1 MTARSNVRN
10 RTARKGFTLIE
21 LVAVMVVLAILSAVA
36 LPKYFDYADQARE
49 AADEGALGGI
59 AVALSD
65 AHLRNRMDDAPS
77 DDWITNVSMIA
88 SLMDTNELPAGI
100 TINGNNLVDQRGN
113 SYVLIAET
121 DERAARLQVINVAP
135 GGGS

>member
-1 MTARSNVRN
+1 MNVR
-10 RTARKGFTLIE
+10 RISKDRPARKGFTLIE

-36 LPKYFDYADQARE
+36 LPKYFDYADRARE

-59 AVALSD
+59 ATALSD
-65 AHLRNRMDDAPS
+65 VHIRNQMNDAPNG
-77 DDWITNVSMIA
+77 DWITSVSMIA
-88 SLMDTNELPAGI
+88 PLMETNELPAGI
-100 TINGNNLVDQRGN
+100 TINGANIVDQRGN

-121 DERAARLQVINVAP
+121 ENRAARLQVVGAVG